1 MKLSRR
7 DGCMLRRQSV
17 LEVSNV
23 KIVNL
28 LGRIVTIDL
37 FSNSSL
43 GSSQASMLKD
53 DLIVINSVPY

>member
-28 LGRIVTIDL
+28 LGRLVTIDL
-37 FSNSSL
+37 YINSSL

>member
-1 MKLSRR
+1 
-7 DGCMLRRQSV
+7 MLRRHSV

-28 LGRIVTIDL
+28 LGWIVTIDL